1 MFAIIE
7 NSRLVRLI
15 TQPDEHETAQY
26 WYDTNFSFRYQLDG
40 LFLHLGI
47 AGADLAGNLH
57 VLRGRDLDALRQD
70 ATFNQLVILLR
81 VVLVAVGG
89 LTISGFVT
97 PDTTPENSPSR
108 GGRRDR
114 GDDNGNGA
122 GDEGEGVAA
131 A

>member
-7 NSRLVRLI
+7 NSRLVLLI
-15 TQPDEHETAQY
+15 TQPDMHEIAQY
-26 WYDTNFSFRYQLDG
+26 WYDGNFIFRIQLDG
-40 LFLHLGI
+40 LFLHLRI
-47 AGADLAGNLH
+47 AGADLAGQLL
-57 VLRGRDLDALRQD
+57 VLRGLDLDALRQD
-70 ATFNQLVILLR
+70 ATFNQLVNFLR
-81 VVLVAVGG
+81 TLLVAGGG
-89 LTISGFVT
+89 LTMYGFVT